1 MLYKT
6 LGTTDIKVS
15 QFALGCWPFAG
26 GKVWGVQEDSVSIE
40 TVHAALDKGINF
52 FDTAE
57 GYDELEYCHWEVT
70 VHYKKSKE
78 VLLRA
83 TLNPEATIKIDWRE
97 LRDRARW
104 SPGWR
109 A

>member
-1 MLYKT
+1 MSHSHQRPY
-6 LGTTDIKVS
+6 
-15 QFALGCWPFAG
+15 P
-26 GKVWGVQEDSVSIE
+26 
-40 TVHAALDKGINF
+40 VHPNHLLHSKWS
-52 FDTAE
+52 TAE